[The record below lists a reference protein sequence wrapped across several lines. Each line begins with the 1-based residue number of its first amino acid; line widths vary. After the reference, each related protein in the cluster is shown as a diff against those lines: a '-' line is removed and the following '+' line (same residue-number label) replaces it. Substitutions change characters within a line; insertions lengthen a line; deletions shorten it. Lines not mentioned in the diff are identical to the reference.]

1 MKSFRNNLTNENGN
15 LLWLPSDFYYDVL
28 KIEFDGRGKSSDD
41 ERSDD
46 GAHYIYEKMGN
57 MILVEM
63 NLETDTK
70 FLLQKEILLQKTECK
85 DVTLLDSMI
94 DLRTKLS
101 DNTFCEPTK
110 LLDNDSELLTEKEI
124 DSIIKWCSRNGYPF
138 EIPYKEL
145 EKTYK
150 ESEKPKKYKLF
161 KIILRDQKSFGFK
174 VGDFLISLNNLYCC
188 YKMYSVLSN
197 EIDSIEE
204 QLFLIDAIEPL
215 RNVELHRI
223 TIEECK
229 ELFEKQYNKLVM
241 DSYVSTKDGLHIKT
255 KARSLFDAAM
265 YQLALVMYDYEQEIR
280 ICKCCGKPFIQKNRR
295 KKYCNGCSPQKNYAR
310 KKRAEKRQLTNSKKS
325 KTIQ

>member
-1 MKSFRNNLTNENGN
+1 MNSFRSILTNENGN
-15 LLWLPSDFYYDVL
+15 LLWLPSDFYYDVI

-46 GAHYIYEKMGN
+46 RAHYIYEKMGN

-63 NLETDTK
+63 NLEIDTK
-70 FLLQKEILLQKTECK
+70 NLSQKTESK

-101 DNTFCEPTK
+101 DNTFSEPK
-110 LLDNDSELLTEKEI
+110 MLMLLANNSKLLTEKEI

-150 ESEKPKKYKLF
+150 ESEKPRKYELF
-161 KIILRDQKSFGFK
+161 KKILRDQKRFGFK
-174 VGDFLISLNNLYCC
+174 VSDFLISLNNLYCC
-188 YKMYSVLSN
+188 YKMYSLLSN

-215 RNVELHRI
+215 RYVELHRI

-265 YQLALVMYDYEQEIR
+265 YQLALVMYDNEQEVR
-280 ICKCCGKPFIQKNRR
+280 LCKCCGKPFIQKNRR
-295 KKYCNGCSPQKNYAR
+295 KKYCETCSPQKYYAQ
-310 KKRAEKRQLTNSKKS
+310 KKRQAKRQPTDNK
-325 KTIQ
+325 

>member
-1 MKSFRNNLTNENGN
+1 MNNFKSNLTNENGN

-28 KIEFDGRGKSSDD
+28 KIKFDGRGKSSDD

-57 MILVEM
+57 VILVEM
-63 NLETDTK
+63 NSKIDTK
-70 FLLQKEILLQKTECK
+70 ILLQKEILLQKTECK

-94 DLRTKLS
+94 DLRTKLN
-101 DNTFCEPTK
+101 DNTFSKPK
-110 LLDNDSELLTEKEI
+110 MLLENDNSLLTEKEI

-150 ESEKPKKYKLF
+150 ESEKPRKYELF
-161 KIILRDQKSFGFK
+161 KKILRDQKRFGFK
-174 VGDFLISLNNLYCC
+174 VGEFLISLNNLYCC
-188 YKMYSVLSN
+188 CMMYSVLSN
-197 EIDSIEE
+197 ECDSIKEH
-204 QLFLIDAIEPL
+204 LFLIDAKEPL

-295 KKYCNGCSPQKNYAR
+295 KKYCDGCSPQKYYAR
-310 KKRAEKRQLTNSKKS
+310 KKRAAERQKKMSKKA
-325 KTIQ
+325 KTI

>member
-1 MKSFRNNLTNENGN
+1 MNSFRSNLTNENGN

-63 NLETDTK
+63 NLEIDTK

-101 DNTFCEPTK
+101 DNTFCEPTM

-161 KIILRDQKSFGFK
+161 KKILRDQKRFGFK

-188 YKMYSVLSN
+188 YKMYSVLTN

-204 QLFLIDAIEPL
+204 HLFLIDDTEPFSFIDL
-215 RNVELHRI
+215 YGKTEN
-223 TIEECK
+223 ECK
-229 ELFEKQYNKLVM
+229 EQFNKQFNKIALDNSASIDNDFVA
-241 DSYVSTKDGLHIKT
+241 K
-255 KARSLFDAAM
+255 SLFDAAL
-265 YQLALVMYDYEQEIR
+265 YQLALIMYDKEKEIR
-280 ICKCCGKPFIQKNRR
+280 ICICCGHRFAAENKK
-295 KKYCNGCSPQKNYAR
+295 KKY
-310 KKRAEKRQLTNSKKS
+310 
-325 KTIQ
+325 